1 MDRLTEEGLKGW
13 VAGFIDGEG
22 TISIHKMIEAK
33 AAIRGARHRA
43 LVEVTNTNLASLQKL
58 VSLFGGSIWQ
68 KHRQDEH
75 HLTCY
80 RWRVEGQTARKVILF
95 ALPYFIVKKKQAEI
109 TLKFCKTLRV
119 IGSNTRTPISTRI
132 FALREKLYQ
141 EVQKINNIRP
151 RGFVTQRG

>member
-22 TISIHKMIEAK
+22 TISIHKMIESK
-33 AAIRGARHRA
+33 SLMGARHRA
-43 LVEVTNTNLASLQKL
+43 SVEATNTNLTSLQKL

-68 KHRQDEH
+68 KRQQGENNLD
-75 HLTCY
+75 CY

-119 IGSNTRTPISTRI
+119 IGSDTRTPISTCI

-141 EVQKINNIRP
+141 EIQKINNSRP
-151 RGFVTQRG
+151 RGFAIQRG